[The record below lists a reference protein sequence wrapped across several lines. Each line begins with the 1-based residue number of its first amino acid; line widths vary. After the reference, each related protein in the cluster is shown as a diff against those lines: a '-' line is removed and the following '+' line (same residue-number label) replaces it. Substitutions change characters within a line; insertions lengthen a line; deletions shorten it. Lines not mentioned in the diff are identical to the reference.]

1 MTKDIQQRIEEMNPD
16 TVDWNDA
23 GTYAALGVGDDD
35 GTASEG
41 APLGDTI
48 EEQAA
53 ADAKASAPAQAASVP
68 AKTEE
73 PPKTESSE
81 TPNAAAQAKPD
92 EQVDGVATRDGKRVI
107 PYAVLKTARDEL
119 RAREQALQ
127 EKEAELARLKEQL
140 AAKAADTGNA
150 AVDKAMANPAK
161 LSEAQ
166 IEKIRVDFPEV
177 ADALEAMRE
186 QLATVQAAKAE
197 QPKPAAVTE
206 PAKAAQPNVED
217 EDEAFDQGLIAN
229 PMLASW
235 MAKPSEKPWQR
246 AVAIDKMLSQ
256 DPEYAGKTYADRFA
270 VVERMVAA
278 ELGIAAPKTEP
289 KPEPVLNVAQAP
301 VKQAARP
308 SLSDLGGTA
317 PRSEDD
323 VWAQSTAVDLL
334 ARADKMSE
342 QELMRLAGIN
352 Y

>member
-1 MTKDIQQRIEEMNPD
+1 MTKEIQQRIEEMNPD

-23 GTYAALGVGDDD
+23 STYAALGVGEDDD
-35 GTASEG
+35 GTAGEG

-53 ADAKASAPAQAASVP
+53 ADAKASAPASAAPEP
-68 AKTEE
+68 AKPEQ
-73 PPKTESSE
+73 PAKTESSE
-81 TPNAAAQAKPD
+81 SPNAAAQQKPD
-92 EQVDGVATRDGKRVI
+92 EQVDGVATRDGKRII
-107 PYAVLKTARDEL
+107 PYAVLKTTRDEL
-119 RAREQALQ
+119 RARELALQ
-127 EKEAELARLKEQL
+127 EKGAELEKLKEQL
-140 AAKAADTGNA
+140 AAKAADAGSA

-161 LSEAQ
+161 LTEAQ
-166 IEKIRVDFPEV
+166 IEKIRLDFPEV
-177 ADALEAMRE
+177 ADALEAMRD

-197 QPKPAAVTE
+197 QPKQAAVTE
-206 PAKAAQPNVED
+206 PAKAAPNVED

-229 PMLASW
+229 PMLAGW
-235 MAKPSEKPWQR
+235 MAKPTEKPWQR

-308 SLSDLGGTA
+308 SLSDLGGSA

>member
-1 MTKDIQQRIEEMNPD
+1 MTKEIQQRIEEMNPD

-23 GTYAALGVGDDD
+23 STYAALGVGEDD
-35 GTASEG
+35 GTAAEG

-48 EEQAA
+48 EAQAA
-53 ADAKASAPAQAASVP
+53 ANAKATAPAPAAPEP

-73 PPKTESSE
+73 PAKVESSE
-81 TPNAAAQAKPD
+81 TPNAAAQQKPD
-92 EQVDGVATRDGKRVI
+92 DQVDGVATRDGKRVI
-107 PYAVLKTARDEL
+107 PYAVLKTTRDEL

-140 AAKAADTGNA
+140 AAKAAEAGSA
-150 AVDKAMANPAK
+150 AVDKATADPAK
-161 LSEAQ
+161 LTAAQ
-166 IEKIRVDFPEV
+166 MEKIRADFPEV
-177 ADALEAMRE
+177 ADALDAMRE
-186 QLATVQAAKAE
+186 QLAAVQIAKAE
-197 QPKPAAVTE
+197 QPKQVEAPKPAA
-206 PAKAAQPNVED
+206 QNVDD

-235 MAKPSEKPWQR
+235 MEKPSEKPWQR

-256 DPEYAGKTYADRFA
+256 DPQYAGKTYAERFA

-289 KPEPVLNVAQAP
+289 KPEPVRTVAQAP
-301 VKQAARP
+301 VREAARP
-308 SLSDLGGTA
+308 SLSDLGGSA